1 MDLHYFGSG
10 YAEGHEKSFN
20 PHSATT
26 MSGQAM
32 FRTNVKKYSS
42 KVAAPDVLV
51 RIRLPLTIA
60 NLDP

>member
-10 YAEGHEKSFN
+10 YAEGHKKIFN

-32 FRTNVKKYSS
+32 FRTNVKKSS
-42 KVAAPDVLV
+42 SGCGSGRFGADLAPSD
-51 RIRLPLTIA
+51 
-60 NLDP
+60 